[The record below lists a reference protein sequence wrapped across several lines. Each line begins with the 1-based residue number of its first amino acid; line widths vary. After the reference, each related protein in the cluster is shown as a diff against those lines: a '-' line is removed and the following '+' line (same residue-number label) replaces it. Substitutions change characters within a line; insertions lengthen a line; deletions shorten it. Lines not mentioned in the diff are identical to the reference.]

1 MILANNKK
9 AFFDYFIEDRFEAG
23 IELIGSE
30 VKSIKATKTSIKEAF
45 IRIINNEIFI
55 MGMSVVPW
63 NFGSIYNPDE
73 RRVRKLLLHKK
84 EIQKLHEKV
93 MQKGYTIVP
102 LNIHLSKGYVKVE
115 IALARGK
122 KNYDKRESLAKK
134 DQQRSIERE
143 VKENY

>member
-23 IELIGSE
+23 IELVGSE
-30 VKSIKATKTSIKEAF
+30 VKSIKAGKTSIKESF

-55 MGMSVVPW
+55 MGMTIVPW
-63 NFGSIYNPDE
+63 SFGSVYNPDE
-73 RRVRKLLLHKK
+73 RRVRKLLLHKG
-84 EIQKLHEKV
+84 EIKKLHEKAT
-93 MQKGYTIVP
+93 QKGYTIVP
-102 LNIHLSKGYVKVE
+102 LNIHLSKGFVKVE

-122 KNYDKRESLAKK
+122 KNYDKRDSLAKK

-143 VKENY
+143 VKERY